1 MELLHHWLERFL
13 IEQQPQPGDWIATDQ
28 YYHADLA
35 AYKALYLVWR
45 EAPDFVTSL
54 DDEVWRRWAPLI
66 LAYPT
71 DSSSDDEKVQWALV
85 KEAYHHAPA
94 EIGATMLRLI
104 DKENAQRGHLFITR
118 KLALCW
124 EEPLAQDILAKAQDP
139 TLTPATMGDLME
151 ELLKHNVPGATTFA
165 ASLVSLPLPTDEVAR
180 ERTCVTARLLLVHAQ
195 GAGWSSV

>member
-1 MELLHHWLERFL
+1 MELLHHWLERFEAGELFAWQNIVVVLTFDMDSGHYGHVFEADLTSQPGWKLIDATTQARVVAAAERYL

-104 DKENAQRGHLFITR
+104 DKE
-118 KLALCW
+118 
-124 EEPLAQDILAKAQDP
+124 
-139 TLTPATMGDLME
+139 
-151 ELLKHNVPGATTFA
+151 
-165 ASLVSLPLPTDEVAR
+165 
-180 ERTCVTARLLLVHAQ
+180 
-195 GAGWSSV
+195 